1 MNESNNFS
9 TGSALFLDSIIQLLV
24 VTMDLLY
31 MLSER
36 DKERLKELEQSKE
49 NFEMRLIFC

>member
-9 TGSALFLDSIIQLLV
+9 TRSALFLDSILQLLV

-49 NFEMRLIFC
+49 NFEIRLIFC

>member
-9 TGSALFLDSIIQLLV
+9 TGSTLFLDSILQLLV